1 MREDRQFVTALARG
15 LQILRCFSPDR
26 MELGTTEIA
35 ALTGLAQSS
44 VWRLCHTLGELGCL
58 VPGRNPEKL
67 RIGLGTL
74 TLGQS
79 CLTHSGIAEAA
90 FPAMREIAERSGGAV
105 SLAERDNL
113 RMVIVQ
119 RAEAATVL
127 RLNLYVGSMLAIE
140 NSALGWAYLGGIGA
154 QERDAIVAA
163 LCANRP
169 DADRLRARIDAV
181 IRTCRQDGFVL
192 NEKTYH
198 PEVNAIGVPV
208 IAGNGRRVMAL
219 NCGGASSMLTTQK
232 LTGPIARDLIALA
245 DKLAHL
251 PEMEQGRGHS

>member
-1 MREDRQFVTALARG
+1 MKEDPQFVTALSRG
-15 LQILRCFSPDR
+15 IQILRCFTPDR

-35 ALTGLAQSS
+35 TLTGLPQST

-67 RIGLGTL
+67 RVGLGTL

-90 FPAMREIAERSGGAV
+90 FPAMKEIAERSGGAV

-113 RMVIVQ
+113 HMVIVQ
-119 RAEAATVL
+119 RAEAATIL
-127 RLNLYVGSMLAIE
+127 RLHLHVGSVLAIE
-140 NSALGWAYLGGIGA
+140 NSALGWAYLGGI
-154 QERDAIVAA
+154 QDDERESILAM

-169 DADRLRARIDAV
+169 DALPLRTRIAAIV
-181 IRTCRQDGFVL
+181 EAYQRDGFVL

-198 PEVNAIGVPV
+198 KEINAIGVPV

-219 NCGGASSMLTTQK
+219 NCGGASSMLTTK
-232 LTGPIARDLIALA
+232 HLTGQIARDLIALA
-245 DKLAHL
+245 TKLANL
-251 PEMEQGRGHS
+251 PEMDNGTRST